1 MLEQHNRGDPIGRSP
16 TPVADSSDI
25 ARDRHVALL
34 SPRARTAP
42 RKMLVF
48 LITDGQTDELH
59 GFANP
64 HEAHVKTST
73 IA

>member
-1 MLEQHNRGDPIGRSP
+1 
-16 TPVADSSDI
+16 VADSSDI

-34 SPRARTAP
+34 GPGVRTTP

-48 LITDGQTDELH
+48 RITDGQTDELRA
-59 GFANP
+59 FANP
-64 HEAHVKTST
+64 NEAQVKSST

>member
-1 MLEQHNRGDPIGRSP
+1 
-16 TPVADSSDI
+16 
-25 ARDRHVALL
+25 
-34 SPRARTAP
+34 
-42 RKMLVF
+42 MLVF

>member
-1 MLEQHNRGDPIGRSP
+1 MLEQDNRGDPIGRSP
-16 TPVADSSDI
+16 APVADSSDI

-34 SPRARTAP
+34 APGTRPTP

-48 LITDGQTDELH
+48 RITDGQTDELRA
-59 GFANP
+59 FANP
-64 HEAHVKTST
+64 HAAHVKTST